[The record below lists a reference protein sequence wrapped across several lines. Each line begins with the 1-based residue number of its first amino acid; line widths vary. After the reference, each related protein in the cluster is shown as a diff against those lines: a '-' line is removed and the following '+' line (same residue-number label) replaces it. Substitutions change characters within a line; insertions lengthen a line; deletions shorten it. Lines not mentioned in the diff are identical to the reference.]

1 LDIESIAAPR
11 RELRLRDPRSQT
23 VWITFA
29 VAAVLSLLWRFLL
42 ATTGGDIAAQ
52 DAWAEFARVHPGSA
66 YNLSWYGGMHPVSY
80 SVISPYLMA
89 WVGVRT
95 TMVLS
100 TTMAATLSAL
110 LLVRLPAVKRPLWPS
125 LAVAVAMFG
134 NAISGRVTFALG
146 TMFAV
151 AALGAV
157 VTWPEAWRRYRVPRA
172 LIAATM
178 AMLSTF
184 GSPVA
189 GFFLGLVAVALWLR
203 KRRAAAYVLGIP
215 PALVVLLAAVVFP
228 FSGKQPMHWDSAIL
242 PILIAIFVWLVFPT
256 SWWIGRLTALIYVV
270 AVLFAWLVPSPI
282 GTNVVRLSLIYGT
295 TALLVAVC
303 SDVDRNPFRFG
314 VLARLPRRTF
324 VTLAIITTL
333 IWQGSVAGVDAV
345 HSHPDIAW
353 TVDTKPLIH
362 QLEKRGA
369 KLGRVEVVPSRSHR
383 ESSALA
389 PYANLARGW
398 NRQADAERNPVFY
411 DQQNAL
417 TATTYKEWLHRWAV
431 HYVILPPGDP
441 DGSALAEA
449 HLVET
454 GLPYLKL
461 VWSNRDWQLYRVLDA
476 TPLADPPA
484 TVTKFDSAEI
494 VLTLPHPATVLVRI
508 PASPWLSLVN
518 ADGTPVP
525 APSPAADGQQPVNV
539 QGCLTRMHEPAVPGR
554 QQPADDWT
562 VLHAPTAGTYRIAA
576 PYKLPRGTSCPDDLE
591 NP

>member
-11 RELRLRDPRSQT
+11 RELSLRDQGIRT

-29 VAAVLSLLWRFLL
+29 VAGALSLLWRFLL

-52 DAWAEFARVHPGSA
+52 DAWAEFARIHPGSA

-100 TTMAATLSAL
+100 STLAATLTAL
-110 LLVRLPAVKRPLWPS
+110 LLVRLPGVKRPLWPS

-157 VTWPEAWRRYRVPRA
+157 VTWPEAWRRYRAPRA

-178 AMLSTF
+178 ATMATF

-189 GFFLGLVAVALWLR
+189 GFFLGLVAAALWLR

-228 FSGKQPMHWDSAIL
+228 FSGKQPMHWDSAVL
-242 PILIAIFVWLVFPT
+242 PILIAVFVWLVFPV

-303 SDVDRNPFRFG
+303 SGVDRNPFRFG

-324 VTLAIITTL
+324 VVLAIVTTL
-333 IWQGSVAGVDAV
+333 IWQGCVAAVDAV
-345 HSHPDIAW
+345 HSQPDIAW

-411 DQQNAL
+411 DQQNPL
-417 TATTYKEWLHRWAV
+417 TATSYEEWLHRWAV

-449 HLVET
+449 QLIQS

-461 VWSNRDWQLYRVLDA
+461 VWSNRDWELFRVIGA

-494 VLTLPHPATVLVRI
+494 VLTLPRPATVLVRI
-508 PASPWLSLVN
+508 PASPWLSLVQ

-525 APSPAADGQQPVNV
+525 APSPAADGQQPVNLD
-539 QGCLTRMHEPAVPGR
+539 GCLTQMHEPAVPGK
-554 QQPADDWT
+554 QPADDWT

-576 PYKLPRGTSCPDDLE
+576 PYKLPRGTSCPDNLK